1 MQDNELY
8 QQVLGLASPWF
19 VERVELD
26 VAEQRVDVFVE
37 HDSRVKWR
45 CPECGHELG
54 CHDHSEERT
63 WRHLD
68 TCQFVTHLR
77 ARVPRVE
84 CPEHGVVQVR
94 VPWAEPRGRF
104 TMLFERLAIDLLKPC
119 QTVKGACEILRISW
133 DQARSILERAV
144 ARGQARKPATL
155 VERIGV
161 DEKSFRRGQDY
172 VTVVC
177 DQERG
182 TVEHVS
188 EGRTI
193 ASFREYFDSLTPQ
206 QLAAIEVVSMD
217 MWQPYVTATLE
228 AVPLAADKIVF
239 DRFHI
244 MQHATAAVDD
254 VRKAEHRQLLK
265 EGDEQLKG
273 TKYVWLTNQ
282 ENLSESR
289 REQLQSLPV
298 HLLKTGRAWVLKEH
312 LRDLWHHATPAA
324 AREFFQDWY
333 SWAIRSRL
341 EPIKDVAMM
350 IRKRLDN
357 IVNYC
362 RHQVTNAVSEGL
374 NSKIM
379 SLKRR
384 AAGYRNLHSFITAIY
399 FHCGGL
405 DMYPRQHVYDQ
416 THSKV

>member
-1 MQDNELY
+1 MQDKELY
-8 QQVLGLASPWF
+8 QQVLGLASPW
-19 VERVELD
+19 VVGRVELN
-26 VAEQRVDVFVE
+26 VEEQRVDVFVE

-45 CPECGHELG
+45 CPQCDRELG
-54 CHDHSEERT
+54 CHDHTQERT

-68 TCQFVTHLR
+68 TCQFVTQLR
-77 ARVPRVE
+77 ARVPRVD
-84 CPEHGVVQVR
+84 CPEHGVVQVL

-104 TMLFERLAIDLLKPC
+104 TMLFERLAIDILKHC

-133 DQARSILERAV
+133 DQARAVMERAV
-144 ARGQARKPATL
+144 ARGQARKPATP

-161 DEKSFRRGQDY
+161 DEKAFRRGQDY

-177 DQERG
+177 DIDRG

-188 EGRTI
+188 EGRTT
-193 ASFREYFDSLTPQ
+193 ASFREYFDSLTPE

-217 MWQPYVTATLE
+217 MWQPYVNATLE
-228 AVPLAADKIVF
+228 ALPLAADKIVF

-244 MQHATAAVDD
+244 MQHATEAVDD
-254 VRKAEHRQLLK
+254 VRKAEHRQLLQ
-265 EGDEQLKG
+265 EGNAQLTG

-282 ENLSESR
+282 ENLSDSR

-324 AREFFQDWY
+324 AREFFQGWY

-341 EPIKDVAMM
+341 EPIKEVAQM

-362 RHQVTNAVSEGL
+362 RHHITNAVSEGL

-405 DMYPRQHVYDQ
+405 DMYPRQLV
-416 THSKV
+416 